1 MRITYFK
8 SIFLGLGV
16 LLTLNGC
23 KLLKPVE
30 PPTAVQAP
38 PSYLASR
45 DSASIGTIRWREF
58 FADPFLISLVDTALQ
73 NNLDLRIALQRIE
86 AARTDVW
93 LRRAAMLPVVGAE
106 VSGGVR
112 RYGDYT
118 MDGVGNYDTN
128 FSDRIDE
135 NRRIPNPV
143 PDYFVGLRS
152 AWEVDLWGKLRN
164 QREAA
169 YARFLATEKGRQL
182 VLTQLIAEVATRYYE
197 LLALDNEL
205 DILRKNG
212 QLQQSAVETIVIQKQ
227 GGRANELAV
236 RQFRAQL
243 LNTQGLEVQKN
254 QEIIEIENQL
264 NLLLGRFPQSIRR
277 GEPIRQQVLPADVK
291 AGIPSASLRRRPDV
305 QQAELELLAT
315 RSDLQAARV
324 AFLPSLTI
332 TAHSGFNAFKSAL
345 LFSPGSAAYGLLA
358 GLSAPLINRR
368 ALKASQRRAETTS
381 LEALYNYNKTLLT
394 GYQEVVTNLRKLEN
408 LEQIEAFKEQEV
420 EELRQAVAVSNDLFL
435 AGYATYLEIIT
446 AQKTVLEAELE
457 LTRIQKEQFVT
468 LITLYRSLGGGWE

>member
-1 MRITYFK
+1 MLVT
-8 SIFLGLGV
+8 GL
-16 LLTLNGC
+16 LLTGC
-23 KLLKPVE
+23 NLLKPVDH
-30 PPTAVQAP
+30 PAAVQAP
-38 PSYLASR
+38 PSYLVST
-45 DSASIGTIRWREF
+45 DSASVGTIRWRDF
-58 FADPFLISLVDTALQ
+58 FSDPLLVNLLDTALQ
-73 NNLDLRIALQRIE
+73 QNLDLRIALQRIE
-86 AARTDVW
+86 AARTEVW
-93 LRRAAMLPVVGAE
+93 LRRAALFPAVEAE

-135 NRRIPNPV
+135 DRRIPNPV

-205 DILRKNG
+205 DILQKNI
-212 QLQQSAVETIVIQKQ
+212 QLQQSAVETITIQKQ
-227 GGRANELAV
+227 GGRATELAV

-243 LNTQGLEVQKN
+243 LNTQGLEAQKT

-264 NLLLGRFPQSIRR
+264 NLLLGRFSQPIRR
-277 GEPIRQQVLPADVK
+277 GAPIRQQVLPADVK
-291 AGIPSASLRRRPDV
+291 AGIPSVSLRRRPDV

-345 LFSPGSAAYGLLA
+345 LLSPGSAAYGVLA

-368 ALKASQRRAETTS
+368 ALKAGQRRAETTS
-381 LEALYNYNKTLLT
+381 QEALYNYNKTLLT

-408 LEQIEAFKEQEV
+408 LGRADTLKEQEV
-420 EELRQAVAVSNDLFL
+420 EELQQAVAASNDLFI
-435 AGYATYLEIIT
+435 AGYATYLEVIT
-446 AQKTVLEAELE
+446 AQKTVLEAELD
-457 LTRIQKEQFVT
+457 LTRIQKEQFSA
-468 LITLYRSLGGGWE
+468 LIALYRSLGGGWE